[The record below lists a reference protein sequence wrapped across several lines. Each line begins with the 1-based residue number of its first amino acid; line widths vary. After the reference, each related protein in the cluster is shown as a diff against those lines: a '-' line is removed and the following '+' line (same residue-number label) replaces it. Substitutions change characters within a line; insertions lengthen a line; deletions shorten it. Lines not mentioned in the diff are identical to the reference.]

1 MTSLLASVPH
11 DLLLQ
16 ILQQLSMRSLAH
28 LASASVALRAAAL
41 GEMLGRLS
49 ASDFGKRWV
58 LRADLLLSS
67 LANYRKR
74 RPDGSWLPKEVLMVG
89 ALDETDATRYCNCPA
104 RCDCHEP
111 PSFYKVKIPEVIGA
125 PRGIWRRFIFGHRQD
140 AVAPAEHPTG
150 AAHCARSIHVCNV
163 WIRAARMNSYR
174 AFDHCEEYDITP
186 PTRYLA
192 HVVSPA
198 YARASI
204 KRALQA
210 NAVISCLADVASIM
224 SDRDKQAVQDFDDC
238 LDDPSTVQAASFA
251 VGSAV
256 LSHDN
261 WSCSWAVWA
270 VYEGLIPTLVAV
282 ALGLADLDCPVPA
295 LLAPSDSHEWP
306 VPDEHVFQPL
316 RVWLQQH
323 RGWISAEVVRLFQLA
338 AGEAP
343 DLIIDDESDE
353 AVDAAI
359 HPDDYDFSDS
369 EDDLSGS
376 EEESGDSQDGN
387 E

>member
-1 MTSLLASVPH
+1 MTSLLASLPH

-28 LASASVALRAAAL
+28 LASTSVALRAAAL

-67 LANYRKR
+67 LDNCRKR

-89 ALDETDATRYCNCPA
+89 ALDVTDATRNRPA
-104 RCDCHEP
+104 RRDCYVP
-111 PSFYKVKIPEVIGA
+111 PSFYEVKIPEVMAA
-125 PRGIWRRFIFGHRQD
+125 PRGIWRRFIFGRRQD
-140 AVAPAEHPTG
+140 AVSPPDHPTG
-150 AAHCARSIHVCNV
+150 AAHCARFIHDCNV
-163 WIRAARMNSYR
+163 WIRAVRMNSYR
-174 AFDHCEEYDITP
+174 AFDHCEEFDVMP

-210 NAVISCLADVASIM
+210 NAVISCLTDVASIM
-224 SDRDKQAVQDFDDC
+224 SDRDKQAVDDFKDC
-238 LDDPSTVQAASFA
+238 LDDPSTAEAASFA
-251 VGSAV
+251 DGTAV
-256 LSHDN
+256 LRHDN

-295 LLAPSDSHEWP
+295 LLSPSDSREWP
-306 VPDEHVFQPL
+306 VSDEHVFQPL
-316 RVWLQQH
+316 RVWLHQH

-359 HPDDYDFSDS
+359 HPDDYDLSDS
-369 EDDLSGS
+369 EDDFSGS
-376 EEESGDSQDGN
+376 EEESGDSQTGN